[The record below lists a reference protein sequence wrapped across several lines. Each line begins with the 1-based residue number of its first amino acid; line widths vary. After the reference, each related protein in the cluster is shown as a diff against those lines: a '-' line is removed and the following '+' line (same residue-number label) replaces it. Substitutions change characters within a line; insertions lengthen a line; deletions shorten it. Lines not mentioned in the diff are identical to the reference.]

1 MSIENSGIDKA
12 SRSPDVTPAAPAG
25 EDGVVIGVV
34 HVRIPAHDLNKLAE
48 FYKATFGMHQIGAF
62 LDHAIILNI
71 GKTVE
76 EAVSNPLP
84 RLIVDRRM
92 LSNRDYGIND
102 NNCWCFRTKG
112 MEKILQR
119 AEQNG
124 ASIVMQPYPVVSLT
138 SIVVGKFRDPSGN
151 LIELAEAGTD
161 TPERLYLHPPG
172 N

>member
-1 MSIENSGIDKA
+1 MSIESSGVGNA
-12 SRSPDVTPAAPAG
+12 SRSPDASPAASAD
-25 EDGVVIGVV
+25 EDGVVAGVAYI
-34 HVRIPAHDLNKLAE
+34 RIPAHELEKGAE
-48 FYKATFGMHQIGAF
+48 FYKATFGMQQIGAF
-62 LDHAIILNI
+62 LDHAIILNV
-71 GKTVE
+71 GKTAA
-76 EAVSNPLP
+76 EAVANPAP

-92 LSNRDYGIND
+92 LSNRGYGIND

-112 MEKILQR
+112 MEKVLQR

-124 ASIVMQPYPVVSLT
+124 ATIVMQPYPVVSLT
-138 SIVVGKFRDPSGN
+138 SIVIGKFRDPSGN